1 MDSEEPGVGYLFITI
16 LLIVTVVIVLGIVL
30 YIKHVHSF

>member
-16 LLIVTVVIVLGIVL
+16 LLVVAIVIVAGIVL
-30 YIKHVHSF
+30 YVRRVHSF